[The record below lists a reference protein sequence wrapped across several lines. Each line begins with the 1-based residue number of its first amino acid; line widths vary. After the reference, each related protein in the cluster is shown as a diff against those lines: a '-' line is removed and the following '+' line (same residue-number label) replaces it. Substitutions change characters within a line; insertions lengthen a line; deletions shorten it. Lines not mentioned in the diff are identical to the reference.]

1 MSGGWAL
8 TSSNADAA
16 AALPEHAA
24 PNVSSNV
31 EDDDFWGGRPEAKK
45 AFANVQAAAL
55 TAAIKKKE
63 EDDFWGGGPEAQAK
77 AFADAQ
83 AAALAAAKT
92 VF

>member
-1 MSGGWAL
+1 VSGGWAL
-8 TSSNADAA
+8 TSSNGDAA

-31 EDDDFWGGRPEAKK
+31 EDDDFWGG
-45 AFANVQAAAL
+45 
-55 TAAIKKKE
+55 
-63 EDDFWGGGPEAQAK
+63 GPEAQAK
-77 AFADAQ
+77 AFADAR